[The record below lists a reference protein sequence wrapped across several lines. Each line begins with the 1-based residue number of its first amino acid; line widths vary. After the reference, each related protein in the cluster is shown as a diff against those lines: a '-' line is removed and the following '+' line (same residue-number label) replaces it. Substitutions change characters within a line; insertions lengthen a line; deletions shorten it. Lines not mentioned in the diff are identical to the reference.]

1 MPSRR
6 RSTAVPL
13 TVVVATALG
22 LAACVTPTPSAGP
35 APAPAP
41 APVAAPVVAADA
53 EVAAESGTLQFALS
67 PSGSGNYYG
76 WRFQVL
82 SAADTPGF
90 RPFTS
95 DEMSAG
101 QSFRAEL
108 WPDRY
113 RVRVLLLGD
122 VVEDR
127 WVEVRPGQL
136 TLVHV
141 DIGFLS
147 NSYDV
152 LQGPEA
158 TALARTSLVLRSL
171 DVGEAFA
178 PLTVPLATGV
188 TGKYHGPQV
197 RGTPR
202 GSGRL
207 DLYQDDAR
215 VATVAEAEAVEGGF
229 RGEPRFEDGRTVEG
243 KPDPTYTYPPG
254 TVTTYAS
261 GARFEGE
268 YQGLK
273 PSKGVLRF
281 LDGSSWA
288 GWLEKDAPSGPG
300 DLTLA
305 DGTRILN
312 APGGDPRTFD
322 GTFDCAATDGTV
334 ATCYYFEGQRLASG
348 EDYVAKVEARQRAA
362 APPPAPATERSAA
375 AAGSPDCTT
384 ARGTFTA
391 DGGLTRLTLDGRGR
405 GDMWQQTTGGADV
418 YTFEIPFSYD
428 ATPTSMRFR
437 YGEAVYKDASGRVLR
452 RTAIPGG
459 ESQCAFDG
467 SVLTVNGK
475 AFRLR

>member
-6 RSTAVPL
+6 RPAAAVTL
-13 TVVVATALG
+13 TVVMGATLG
-22 LAACVTPTPSAGP
+22 LAACVTPTVSTAP

-41 APVAAPVVAADA
+41 AAAPAAVAGA

-95 DEMSAG
+95 DDMSAG
-101 QSFRAEL
+101 QAFSAEL

-113 RVRVLLLGD
+113 RVRVILLGD

-127 WVEVRPGQL
+127 WVEVQPGQL

-147 NSYDV
+147 NSRDV
-152 LQGPEA
+152 LQGAEA
-158 TALARTSLVLRSL
+158 TEKARTALVLRSL
-171 DVGEAFA
+171 DVGQTFE
-178 PLTVPLATGV
+178 PLTVPLAARV

-215 VATVAEAEAVEGGF
+215 VATVTEAEVVEGGF
-229 RGEPRFEDGRTVEG
+229 RGEPTFADGRTVEG
-243 KPDPTYTYPPG
+243 SPDVTYAYPPG

-268 YQGLK
+268 YKGLK

-288 GWLEKDAPSGPG
+288 GWLEKDAPSGRG

-312 APGGDPRTFD
+312 APGADPRTFD

-362 APPPAPATERSAA
+362 APPPAPAEARPAT
-375 AAGSPDCTT
+375 AAGAPDCTT

-459 ESQCAFDG
+459 ESQCGFDG

-475 AFRLR
+475 AFVLR

>member
-6 RSTAVPL
+6 RRPAVAVTL
-13 TVVVATALG
+13 TVVAGAALG
-22 LAACVTPTPSAGP
+22 LVACVTPTVSTGP
-35 APAPAP
+35 APAQAP
-41 APVAAPVVAADA
+41 ATAPVLATAA

-113 RVRVLLLGD
+113 RVRIILLGD

-136 TLVHV
+136 TFVHV

-152 LQGPEA
+152 LQGAEA
-158 TALARTSLVLRSL
+158 TDTARTAIVLHAL
-171 DVGEAFA
+171 DVAQTFE
-178 PLTVPLATGV
+178 PLTVPLAAGV
-188 TGKYHGPQV
+188 TGRYHGPQV
-197 RGTPR
+197 QGTPR
-202 GSGRL
+202 GSGL
-207 DLYQDDAR
+207 LELYQDDAR

-229 RGEPRFEDGRTVEG
+229 RGEPTFADGRTVEG
-243 KPDPTYTYPPG
+243 TPDVTYAYPPG
-254 TVTTYAS
+254 SVTTYAS
-261 GARFEGE
+261 GVRFEGQ
-268 YQGLK
+268 YKGLK

-281 LDGSSWA
+281 LDGSAWA
-288 GWLEKDAPSGPG
+288 GWLEKDAPSGRG

-312 APGGDPRTFD
+312 APGADPRTFD

-362 APPPAPATERSAA
+362 APPPA
-375 AAGSPDCTT
+375 
-384 ARGTFTA
+384 
-391 DGGLTRLTLDGRGR
+391 
-405 GDMWQQTTGGADV
+405 
-418 YTFEIPFSYD
+418 
-428 ATPTSMRFR
+428 
-437 YGEAVYKDASGRVLR
+437 
-452 RTAIPGG
+452 
-459 ESQCAFDG
+459 
-467 SVLTVNGK
+467 
-475 AFRLR
+475 